1 MCANIPLFGLVS
13 IRLFLFSL
21 QNQVCMQKL
30 IPIRSIILFTVYC
43 SLCYSCNNSKPPSE
57 DAIKEVHLK
66 KGEVIVCGVPDKQF
80 GDVTFETSCG
90 ESTQKDFNL
99 AIALLHSFEYDEA
112 EKVFA
117 KVIDKNSS
125 CAMAWWGVAMSNFH
139 PLWAPPTQQELQK
152 GAKAISIA
160 QSLTKKSTK
169 EAAFIEALALFYKDA
184 EKLDHLTRCRN
195 FEAAMEKI
203 YAAYPKDIETAT
215 FYALSLD
222 GAADPADKSY
232 ARQKKAGNIL
242 MALYPGQP
250 YHPGIVHYII
260 HSYDYPEL
268 ANLALPA
275 ARKYA
280 SIAPSSAHAQHMPS
294 HIFTRLG
301 LWDECINS
309 NLVAT
314 SSAKCYAE
322 NTGIKG
328 HWDEELHGMDY
339 LEYAYLQQ
347 GNNKQAKAEY
357 DYLNSITEVH
367 PVNFKVAY
375 AFAAIPS
382 RYLLE
387 NKMWAEAG
395 RLQTHNGNIDWQK
408 YPWQKA
414 IVHFTRLLG
423 AVHTNNIDGANT
435 ELKEMTIL
443 YDTLMGQKDNYKAN
457 QVKIQATAGQAWILF
472 KQGKNDQA
480 ITMMTTAA
488 DMEDKTQK
496 HPVTPGE
503 IIPARELLADM
514 LLQMNR
520 PAEALAAYE
529 ADLTTHPN
537 RFNALYNAGVAAEA
551 ANSPE
556 KATVLYRQ
564 LTNIAPDAVPERQEL
579 EKARAFLRKSSTLPT
594 AHR

>member
-1 MCANIPLFGLVS
+1 M
-13 IRLFLFSL
+13 
-21 QNQVCMQKL
+21 
-30 IPIRSIILFTVYC
+30 PIRCIFLLAASCIV
-43 SLCYSCNNSKPPSE
+43 CYSCNNSKPPSL
-57 DAIKEVHLK
+57 DAIKAVNLK

-80 GDVTFETSCG
+80 GDVAFETSCG
-90 ESTQKDFNL
+90 ENTQKDFNL
-99 AIALLHSFEYDEA
+99 GVALLHSFEYDEA

-117 KVIDKNSS
+117 KVIDKNPS

-139 PLWAPPTQQELQK
+139 PLWAPPVPSELQK
-152 GAKAISIA
+152 GAKAIAIA
-160 QSLTKKSTK
+160 LSLTKKSTK
-169 EAAFIEALALFYKDA
+169 EAAFVEALALFYKDA
-184 EKLDHLTRCRN
+184 DKLDHLTRCRN

-203 YAAYPKDIETAT
+203 YAAYPKDIESAT

-232 ARQKKAGNIL
+232 IRQKKAGDIL
-242 MALYPGQP
+242 MSLYPGQP

-268 ANLALPA
+268 AVMALPA

-301 LWDECINS
+301 LWNECISS

-314 SSAKCYAE
+314 SAAQCYAE

-328 HWDEELHGMDY
+328 HWDEELHGLDY
-339 LEYAYLQQ
+339 LEYSYLQQ
-347 GNNKQAKAEY
+347 GNNKQAKAQY
-357 DYLNSITEVH
+357 DYLNSIHEVQ
-367 PVNFKVAY
+367 PMNFKVAY

-382 RYLLE
+382 RYVIE
-387 NKMWAEAG
+387 NKMWAEAAG
-395 RLQTHNGNIDWQK
+395 LQMHNANIDWQK

-423 AVHTNNIDGANT
+423 NVHTNKVDAAIA
-435 ELKEMTIL
+435 ELNNMHIL
-443 YDTLMGQKDNYKAN
+443 YDTLMAQKDNYKAN
-457 QVKIQATAGQAWILF
+457 QVKIQMTAGEAWIAY
-472 KQGKNDQA
+472 KKGQNDQA
-480 ITMMTTAA
+480 IALMTTAA

-503 IIPARELLADM
+503 VIPARELLGD
-514 LLQMNR
+514 LLLEMKR
-520 PAEALAAYE
+520 PAAALTAYE

-564 LTNIAPDAVPERQEL
+564 LTSITPDSVAARPEL
-579 EKARAFLRKSSTLPT
+579 EKARSFLRKTSTLAT
-594 AHR
+594 ARR